1 MFSYFKF
8 IIHVT
13 IPLLVGG
20 CIYIFFRSLDI
31 KMFEWFNTIGIIE
44 IILNL
49 RELAQSKINLNSW
62 VLYSLPDGLWTY
74 SFTSSMIILWR
85 NNDQLGKT
93 FIYLPLMLSVLS
105 ELLQYFEIIS
115 GTFDL
120 NDLFVVLISF
130 LICNLFLNLK
140 NYGT

>member
-1 MFSYFKF
+1 MFSFSKF

-13 IPLLVGG
+13 IPLLAGG
-20 CIYIFFRSLDI
+20 CIYIFFRSPDI

-49 RELAQSKINLNSW
+49 REVAQSNINLNSW
-62 VLYSLPDGLWTY
+62 ILYSLPDGLLTY

-85 NNDQLGKT
+85 NNDRLGKT

-115 GTFDL
+115 GTFDR
-120 NDLFVVLISF
+120 NDLSVVLISF

-140 NYGT
+140 IYET

>member
-13 IPLLVGG
+13 IPLLLGG

-49 RELAQSKINLNSW
+49 REVAQSNINLNSW
-62 VLYSLPDGLWTY
+62 ILYSLPDGLWTY

-85 NNDQLGKT
+85 NNDQLGKA

-115 GTFDL
+115 GTFDW

-130 LICNLFLNLK
+130 LICNVFLNLK
-140 NYGT
+140 IYGT